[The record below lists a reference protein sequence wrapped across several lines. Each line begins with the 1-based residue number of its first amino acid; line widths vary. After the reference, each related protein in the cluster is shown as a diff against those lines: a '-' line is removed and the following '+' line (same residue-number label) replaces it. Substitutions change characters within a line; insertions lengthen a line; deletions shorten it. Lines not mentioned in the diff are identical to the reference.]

1 MVVGGERQWCG
12 AIACMHKL
20 RFLGAFSRR
29 KEDGPND
36 VVFMPKQ
43 QNVNN
48 LF

>member
-1 MVVGGERQWCG
+1 MVVGGERQWYG

-20 RFLGAFSRR
+20 CFLSALSRR
-29 KEDGPND
+29 EEDGPND

-43 QNVNN
+43 QNVIN